1 MFFETIKCDDFEIFN
16 LDYHNKRV
24 AFTIGKNLNL
34 QEYINPISNELLRC
48 KIIYD
53 ENEVL
58 DVQYFPYKKKQIN
71 SFKVIFDD
79 GIDYSKKYLNR
90 ERLDY
95 LFSQKDSCEE
105 IIILK
110 NGIVTDTTS
119 KQCLL
124 NETTRA
130 RLIEDKKIFEKDI
143 TLEMLKNASKI
154 ALLNAMI
161 DFYIIEKPK
170 ISL

>member
-1 MFFETIKCDDFEIFN
+1 M
-16 LDYHNKRV
+16 
-24 AFTIGKNLNL
+24 
-34 QEYINPISNELLRC
+34 
-48 KIIYD
+48 
-53 ENEVL
+53 
-58 DVQYFPYKKKQIN
+58 
-71 SFKVIFDD
+71 
-79 GIDYSKKYLNR
+79 
-90 ERLDY
+90 DY
-95 LFSQKDSCEE
+95 LFSQKVSCEE

-110 NGIVTDTTS
+110 NGIVTDTSIANIAIFYEGVWITS
-119 KQCLL
+119 KHCIL